1 MMKIA
6 QLPQVR
12 VPPRLR
18 TAQFGVANQYLPG
31 PGDAL
36 EYHGGPRMFQPKG
49 HALPWHGVRVLE
61 LSRRTWTAALCGQ
74 MMAALGAEVIRV
86 SSSHGGGAHGAP
98 PKEVPRQLHW
108 GKRWAQSIDLENPE
122 DLKRMKSETWM
133 KRGVFFFLFS
143 GAICLAP
150 GLGYTVCCPTDL
162 LIYVG

>member
-1 MMKIA
+1 MLSEA
-6 QLPQVR
+6 TQLLPSG
-12 VPPRLR
+12 
-18 TAQFGVANQYLPG
+18 ACSNQSLPG
-31 PGDAL
+31 PSDAL

-86 SSSHGGGAHGAP
+86 SSSHGAAAHGAP

-108 GKRWAQSIDLENPE
+108 GKRWAQGIDLEKPE

-133 KRGVFFFLFS
+133 KGGGFFFRS
-143 GAICLAP
+143 D
-150 GLGYTVCCPTDL
+150 V
-162 LIYVG
+162 